1 MRFSILLL
9 LVFLG
14 FLGFG
19 QSRPTGDW
27 IDYGSDHINK
37 WLQIAPNKLGPN
49 ALPVP
54 FMDYGLLDSL
64 SNIETG
70 VHGHFMKGDRAI
82 NSYLS
87 CYWAVVPKR
96 VVVHVWGFP
105 TETFRT
111 HNSVRD
117 DRQIYYDDKGWMTKV
132 GDFWISTMIQLV
144 KEKRNLPDITINYS
158 AKTTIGDAVQ
168 GRYTDA
174 PANYYYVAF
183 GKSIFPKTGFIDEIR
198 LGGLLGFY
206 VWQTNKVELAQDE
219 GALYEIGVDLK
230 HKNLSWRNEIGGYSG
245 YGGYQYI
252 GVDDNND
259 PLIFRTNFKSSG
271 ERFDWKLEFQTGFRD
286 YNYQT
291 IRMSVFYKFG
301 FGFTKKWEY

>member
-1 MRFSILLL
+1 
-9 LVFLG
+9 
-14 FLGFG
+14 
-19 QSRPTGDW
+19 
-27 IDYGSDHINK
+27 
-37 WLQIAPNKLGPN
+37 
-49 ALPVP
+49 
-54 FMDYGLLDSL
+54 
-64 SNIETG
+64 
-70 VHGHFMKGDRAI
+70 
-82 NSYLS
+82 
-87 CYWAVVPKR
+87 
-96 VVVHVWGFP
+96 
-105 TETFRT
+105 
-111 HNSVRD
+111 
-117 DRQIYYDDKGWMTKV
+117 
-132 GDFWISTMIQLV
+132 
-144 KEKRNLPDITINYS
+144 
-158 AKTTIGDAVQ
+158 
-168 GRYTDA
+168 
-174 PANYYYVAF
+174 
-183 GKSIFPKTGFIDEIR
+183 
-198 LGGLLGFY
+198 